1 MLYDYQNL
9 IIIIQESKGKSW

>member
-9 IIIIQESKGKSW
+9 IIIIQESMRKSW